1 MSGSQSSMLPKGPI
15 VPKRQARLITL
26 LLLAIAWM
34 SPSYGQTTA
43 PGSGSSVG
51 AGGPPPDISVGKL
64 PARDSNAITVDGWSL
79 YPTLR
84 VYSDYQDNFFQTP
97 TNPLSVGGLGIA
109 PSLTAVHSDGI
120 HTTTLYGNI
129 DRQDYPTNTT
139 IDTLNG
145 RAGFTE
151 RYEAMRDLIFTVNG
165 DYSHQ
170 TLATGLQSSIQLP
183 AAAPATTILPNGN
196 TLLPNGTILSPSG
209 QPVGQAN
216 AAASSAVP
224 LEINPSNQFTGTFTI
239 DKIFNRAA
247 LSLSGSISRTEYEN
261 QTVQP
266 NFASKT
272 FTENAAAWL
281 GPLIYAYSNGSVS
294 AILNDTVAG
303 INTSA
308 LFPST
313 TSYRVVGGLG
323 TRPGELFRG
332 SVYFGHQ
339 GSEGGGATA
348 GGNVYGGQLTYR
360 PSPDLTFTATVDRT
374 INIASQPSATN
385 LALTVPSL
393 TSVQIPLFVSTVT
406 TSFGLQT
413 GYSITQQWF
422 ANCQMFY
429 SQIEY
434 VGSSRIDN
442 SLVVDTSL
450 RYDMTRSLSI
460 LWEYRYSPILS
471 NVPLASINSN
481 YAIMSATYRF

>member
-1 MSGSQSSMLPKGPI
+1 MLYKGPI
-15 VPKRQARLITL
+15 VPKRQALLIFFVL
-26 LLLAIAWM
+26 LSIAWM
-34 SPSYGQTTA
+34 PLSLAQTTM
-43 PGSGSSVG
+43 GSASGVG
-51 AGGPPPDISVGKL
+51 AGGPPPDISSLGKL
-64 PARDSNAITVDGWSL
+64 PARDPNAITVDGWLL

-84 VYSDYQDNFFQTP
+84 VYSDYQDNFLQTP
-97 TNPLSVGGLGIA
+97 TNPLSVGGLGVT
-109 PSLTAVHSDGI
+109 PSVTAVHSDGI
-120 HTTTLYGNI
+120 HTTTLYGNL
-129 DRQDYPTNTT
+129 DRQDYPTNTS
-139 IDTLNG
+139 IDALNG
-145 RAGFTE
+145 RAGFTQ

-165 DYSHQ
+165 DYNHQ

-216 AAASSAVP
+216 AAVSGIVP
-224 LEINPSNQFTGTFTI
+224 VEINPSNQFTGTFTI

-247 LSLSGSISRTEYEN
+247 LSLSGSISRTEFEN

-266 NFASKT
+266 NFTSKT

-281 GPLIYAYSNGSVS
+281 GPLVYAYSNGSVS
-294 AILNDTVAG
+294 AILNDTIAG

-323 TRPGELFRG
+323 TRPGEWFRG

-339 GSEGGGATA
+339 GSEGGGETA
-348 GGNVYGGQLTYR
+348 GGNVYGGQLSYR
-360 PSPDLTFTATVDRT
+360 PTPELTFTGTVDRT
-374 INIASQPSATN
+374 INIASQPFATN

-393 TSVQIPLFVSTVT
+393 TAVQIPLFVSTIT
-406 TSFGLQT
+406 TSYGLQA

-422 ANCQMFY
+422 ANCQLFY

-434 VGSSRIDN
+434 VGTARLDN
-442 SLVVDTSL
+442 SWVVDTSL

-481 YAIMSATYRF
+481 YAIMAATYRF